1 MHCNINA
8 AVPVDILTG
17 FLYNQRHIGRRL
29 MIDFQY
35 SSPKISKKAQRL
47 ITRDKKVM
55 FGAHTRTREIPL
67 VVDHAKGAW
76 ITDINGKVFLD
87 FGAGFAVVGAG
98 HCPTEVIRAAHEQ
111 LKKLIH
117 ISGSDFYYES
127 QVALAEKLVKITPG
141 KFAKRIYFGSS
152 GAESTEASLKIARY
166 YTRRPRMISF
176 IGAFHGRTF
185 AGMTMSGSKKIQ
197 RAHFSSLIPE
207 VYHVPYPY
215 CYHCIFNDTY
225 PECIIGDYE
234 GVPLLR
240 CLSYLTEV
248 VFERLIDPEDIALIM
263 VEPIQGEG
271 GYIVPPKEFLPALR
285 KIADKFGIILIFD
298 EIQSGLG
305 RTGKWFAC
313 DHVGI
318 VPDVIMVAKAI
329 ASGLP
334 MSATVA
340 KAKFMDPTVDA
351 RAWVPGAHGSTFG
364 GNPVIAAAALASLK
378 LIEGGLIA
386 NAAKIGAFLKQG
398 LIDIMNRHKV
408 IGEVRGL
415 GLMMGLELV
424 QNKETKEH
432 FPKTVTRDGKNIKE
446 VITGECY
453 KRGLIIYG
461 AGFNSLRIS
470 PPLVI
475 TSDDAQQALS
485 IIDEVIDRIES
496 QL

>member
-1 MHCNINA
+1 VNIE
-8 AVPVDILTG
+8 
-17 FLYNQRHIGRRL
+17 YK
-29 MIDFQY
+29 
-35 SSPKISKKAQRL
+35 SPTISKKAQKL
-47 ITRDKKVM
+47 IARDKKVM

-67 VVDHAKGAW
+67 VVDHAKGARVW
-76 ITDINGKVFLD
+76 SVDGREYLD

-98 HCPTEVIRAAHEQ
+98 HCPPEVISAACEQ
-111 LKKLIH
+111 MKKLIH

-127 QVALAEKLVKITPG
+127 QVALAEKLMKITPG
-141 KFAKRIYFGSS
+141 RHAKRVYFGSS
-152 GAESTEASLKIARY
+152 GAESVEASLKIARY
-166 YTRRPRMISF
+166 YTRRSRMISF
-176 IGAFHGRTF
+176 IGGFHGRTF

-197 RAHFSSLIPE
+197 RSHFSALIPE

-225 PECIIGDYE
+225 PECIVRDYD

-240 CLSYLTEV
+240 CLSYLTDV
-248 VFERLIDPEDIALIM
+248 VFERLMDPEDVALIM

-271 GYIVPPKEFLPALR
+271 GYIVPPREFLPALR
-285 KIADKFGIILIFD
+285 RIADKNGIILVFD

-313 DHVGI
+313 DHVGV
-318 VPDVIMVAKAI
+318 VPDIIMVAKAI

-340 KAKFMDPTVDA
+340 RAELMDPGIDN

-364 GNPVIAAAALASLK
+364 GNPVIAAAGIASLK
-378 LIEGGLIA
+378 LIEKGLIA
-386 NAAKIGAFLKQG
+386 NAAKIGAFMKQE
-398 LIDIMNRHKV
+398 LTEIASVHKI
-408 IGEVRGL
+408 IGEVRGV
-415 GLMMGLELV
+415 GLMIGLELV
-424 QNKETKEH
+424 QNKVTKEN
-432 FPKTVTRDGKNIKE
+432 FPKTVTRSGKNIKE
-446 VITGECY
+446 VLTGECF
-453 KRGLIIYG
+453 KRGLIVYG

-475 TSDDAQQALS
+475 TRDDADHALK
-485 IIDEVIDRIES
+485 IIEEVVGLVEA